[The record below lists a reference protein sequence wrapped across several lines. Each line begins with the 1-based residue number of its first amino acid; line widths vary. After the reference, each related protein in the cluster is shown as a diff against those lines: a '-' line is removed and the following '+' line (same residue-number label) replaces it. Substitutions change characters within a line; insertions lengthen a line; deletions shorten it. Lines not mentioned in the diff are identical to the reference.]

1 MLCIK
6 NKLGEFIRQYRGNQ
20 SLREFANKCGISH
33 THLDSIEKGIDPRS
47 GKAVRITIDTLK
59 KIAKAMNMSINEL
72 LIKSG
77 EVSDEQINNIKTVET
92 IQTKDNFSSD
102 DIEILNLLK
111 DLDKEKKQSII
122 NFIKTFK

>member
-111 DLDKEKKQSII
+111 DLDKKKKQSII

>member
-92 IQTKDNFSSD
+92 IQIKDNFSSD

>member
-111 DLDKEKKQSII
+111 DLDKEKKKSII
-122 NFIKTFK
+122 NLIKNYK